1 MAEPLVIQGEK
12 KDKEKTREKVLR
24 VLSEVHLS
32 IEESF
37 LKRYPHELNMGAI
50 QRVCLA
56 RALILVPTLLIADEP
71 TSALDPSVQAKVLK
85 MLLNLQIEKGLTMIF
100 ITHDIG
106 LARKIGDRIGVMSSG
121 QLVEVGPASAV
132 IGRPLHPYTRT
143 LIESAAGR
151 PTTTGEPDRN
161 QTSACSFAHRCDRAG
176 QICLEEAP
184 VPIEKDG
191 RRVICHHPLD
201 ENFSEPADRK
211 LMAV

>member
-1 MAEPLVIQGEK
+1 
-12 KDKEKTREKVLR
+12 
-24 VLSEVHLS
+24 
-32 IEESF
+32 
-37 LKRYPHELNMGAI
+37 MGAI

-56 RALILVPTLLIADEP
+56 RALILEPSLLIADEP

-106 LARKIGDRIGVMSSG
+106 LARKIGDRIGVMSAG
-121 QLVEVGPASAV
+121 LLVEVGPASAV

-151 PTTTGEPDRN
+151 LTTPLEPDQN
-161 QTSACSFAHRCDRAG
+161 KTAACSFAHRCNRAG
-176 QICLEEAP
+176 QICLDKPPAP
-184 VPIEKDG
+184 IMRDG

-201 ENFSEPADRK
+201 ENFSEPADIR